1 MNYIELGGTYLNLD
15 HVTFI
20 RKEEHAQFGAVVAIH
35 FHSRSESPLYVAE
48 RHYEEL
54 HSLLAIS
61 NGQARRAS

>member
-1 MNYIELGGTYLNLD
+1 MNYIELGSTYLNLD

-20 RKEEHAQFGAVVAIH
+20 RKEEHAQFGTVVAIH
-35 FHSRSESPLYVAE
+35 FLSRSESPLYVAE

-54 HSLLAIS
+54 RSLLALS